1 MRKVRIYSPG
11 ILTGFIYVRL
21 SGRMIFS
28 TYGTSLYPDTSTLFS
43 LIFSPLR
50 PHLCNYLWFLSPFTS
65 GKTVLRT
72 NTREKSFFLFDPV
85 AKLPINMNLLLTKKW
100 KGTSL
105 QNEHPLP
112 SPYFLEKNASLFL
125 SFHRVHASFS
135 LLFFL
140 LHFPVTSASSYS
152 FTFLPPRRLFFEP
165 DVPVLYDSFSIP
177 LSSSTLHRS
186 PFENFGPT
194 PGVPPL
200 SLAPFPP
207 PTHPSLPPTFRDA
220 TE

>member
-1 MRKVRIYSPG
+1 MAGWYFPP
-11 ILTGFIYVRL
+11 TGLPFIPIHPRFFL
-21 SGRMIFS
+21 SSSRHYAPIFAIIC
-28 TYGTSLYPDTSTLFS
+28 DFC
-43 LIFSPLR
+43 
-50 PHLCNYLWFLSPFTS
+50 PHLLA
-65 GKTVLRT
+65 GKQP
-72 NTREKSFFLFDPV
+72 REQIQELFLFDPV

-140 LHFPVTSASSYS
+140 FFVTFPGYFSIILLVYLSPPSPFVFWTRRAGSLWLFLNSTLLLH
-152 FTFLPPRRLFFEP
+152 PP
-165 DVPVLYDSFSIP
+165 SFSIREFRAYPRRASP
-177 LSSSTLHRS
+177 LPRSLSTPNPS
-186 PFENFGPT
+186 
-194 PGVPPL
+194 
-200 SLAPFPP
+200 FP
-207 PTHPSLPPTFRDA
+207 SPTFRDA